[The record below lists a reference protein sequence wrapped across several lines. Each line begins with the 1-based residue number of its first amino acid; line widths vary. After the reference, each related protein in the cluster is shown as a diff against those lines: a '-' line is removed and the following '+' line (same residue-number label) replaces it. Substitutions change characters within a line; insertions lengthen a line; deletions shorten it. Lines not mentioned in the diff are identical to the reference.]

1 MSNEKPLVNK
11 SFAEAFEKAKKEKE
25 TKEYHD
31 ARKTVMNEPDNGF
44 IDFQGEIVEE
54 K

>member
-11 SFAEAFEKAKKEKE
+11 SFAEAFEKAKKKKGKKEK
-25 TKEYHD
+25 
-31 ARKTVMNEPDNGF
+31 PS